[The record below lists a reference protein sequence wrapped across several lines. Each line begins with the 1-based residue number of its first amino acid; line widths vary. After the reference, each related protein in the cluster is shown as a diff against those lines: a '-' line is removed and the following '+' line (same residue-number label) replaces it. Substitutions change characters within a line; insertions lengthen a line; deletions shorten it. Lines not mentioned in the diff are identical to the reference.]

1 MQKIIDTINSIAQDT
16 KKMVSMQY
24 QKANLAWNQ
33 KQRQLRMQQQAEA
46 ASFGQIH
53 MQEALGQ
60 VLSATQI
67 LPNLHQIS
75 YPTDLVPAGCS
86 ISADNTIYHYRWLK
100 KSSERISTTAL
111 EIAREKINAAISVE
125 QRKMNCIFSNLW
137 DYEKTFFAQEHPAF
151 YNGFHV
157 IGLKDVGTD
166 IIISAVFD

>member
-1 MQKIIDTINSIAQDT
+1 MNTLKDTLSSIAQDT

-86 ISADNTIYHYRWLK
+86 ISADNTIYHYKWLK
-100 KSSERISTTAL
+100 KSPEKVPTTVL
-111 EIAREKINAAISVE
+111 EMARQKINAAIAVE
-125 QRKMNCIFSNLW
+125 QYKMNNIFCNLS
-137 DYEKTFFAQEHPAF
+137 DYEKPYFAQEYPAF
-151 YNGFHV
+151 YNGFQV
-157 IGLKDVGTD
+157 IGLKDAGTD